1 MFKMGS
7 NFSAIHHVSFIISDI
22 DKAKTF
28 YCGVLGLPIDITRP
42 DLSFDGIWL
51 NVNEQQQIH
60 LLVVNNPDPL
70 LRPEH
75 GGRDRHAAFKVKDLD
90 LICKQLDEAKI
101 SYSLSKSGRKALFC
115 RDYDGNTLELMI

>member
-1 MFKMGS
+1 MGS